1 MVLKKFCVA
10 FLKACSKMEGS
21 GSVLYLS
28 LQIQQKWSLVNYLVC
43 NETEE
48 TF

>member
-1 MVLKKFCVA
+1 MTVLKKFCVA

-28 LQIQQKWSLVNYLVC
+28 LQIQQKVKPCKLSCV
-43 NETEE
+43 
-48 TF
+48 